1 MRRAV
6 EVFTL
11 AQKTAFVTGGASG
24 IGAAI
29 AREFVRAG
37 ARVII
42 ADRDA
47 VQGPVV
53 AANLAKMDFIS
64 GGGTPAEFGA
74 FIATDTQKWKQVV
87 DSIGL
92 EKIE

>member
-1 MRRAV
+1 MSEGVVRTCRLDLGEQMRRAV
-6 EVFTL
+6 GVFTL

-29 AREFVRAG
+29 AREFVLAG

-47 VQGPVV
+47 AQGPTV
-53 AANLAKMDFIS
+53 ASGIGAQFVNLDVAVETEF
-64 GGGTPAEFGA
+64 TPVA
-74 FIATDTQKWKQVV
+74 I
-87 DSIGL
+87 
-92 EKIE
+92 